1 MNNDTKPICKISLHQ
16 SLPLISDATPK
27 WSQAACLCGLYFLYY
42 VFAFIFWHP
51 KKELFLKMCS
61 LAFSSTGQKNNQ
73 APNPPLMKTECTEV
87 RYGCCQAKTAN
98 YTIPGKNSNDRRLK
112 NKPFFL
118 ANDGKRHMN
127 RTRDKRQKL
136 WQGMNLPC
144 WVMKLNDSSWVRKG
158 CWEREREQGREEWGD
173 FVQPGNWS
181 HHKQIEFRS
190 FWWARAD
197 QSIWPTTQ
205 CLSASQKDTLASN
218 NRSTVNNWSLG
229 SVSLS

>member
-144 WVMKLNDSSWVRKG
+144 WVMKLNDSSWARKG
-158 CWEREREQGREEWGD
+158 CWERERARERGVGGFCPARKLKPSQANW
-173 FVQPGNWS
+173 VQVLLVGKSRPIN
-181 HHKQIEFRS
+181 
-190 FWWARAD
+190 
-197 QSIWPTTQ
+197 
-205 CLSASQKDTLASN
+205 LAYYS
-218 NRSTVNNWSLG
+218 VP
-229 SVSLS
+229 VSLTEGHLGIQ